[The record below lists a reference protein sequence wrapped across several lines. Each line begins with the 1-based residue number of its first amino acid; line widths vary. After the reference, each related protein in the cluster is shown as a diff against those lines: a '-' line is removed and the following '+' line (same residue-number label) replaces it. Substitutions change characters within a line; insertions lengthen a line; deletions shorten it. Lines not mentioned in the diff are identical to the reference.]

1 VADAH
6 QFWDS
11 TNVDPVR
18 ETFQALH
25 DGLQDPGEAQGTYD
39 RVGSEILRRDGNAEW
54 REWRAYRVAGG
65 AILAV
70 MVLALGL
77 VWFAIRGNRVQVMV
91 QVVQHD
97 EDGHM
102 VKMGMPIDLLDYHP
116 QDGAVRNMLTMWV
129 EKRHWRGE
137 ETSDVRAR
145 HDWRWLYLHT
155 CGTARKQLQEAE
167 QKEHPYTASSK
178 RVQVEV
184 DSITKTVTP
193 ESYQV
198 LWKATTIDKANPR
211 VDEVWWTSTITVGR
225 VAPTTIKDAT
235 LNNLG
240 LCVTWVDDD
249 KRH

>member
-1 VADAH
+1 MAENEFVQAFSITEEPAH
-6 QFWDS
+6 
-11 TNVDPVR
+11 
-18 ETFQALH
+18 AK
-25 DGLQDPGEAQGTYD
+25 YD
-39 RVGSEILRRDGNAEW
+39 RVASEILRRDGNAEW
-54 REWRAYRVAGG
+54 REWRAYRIAGG

-70 MVLALGL
+70 IILAVGL
-77 VWFAIRGNRVQVMV
+77 VWFAIRGNRVQAMV

-97 EDGHM
+97 EEGRL
-102 VKMGMPIDLLDYHP
+102 VKIGVPMDLLEYQP
-116 QDGAVRNMLTMWV
+116 QEGAVRNMLAEWV
-129 EKRHWRGE
+129 DKRHWRGE
-137 ETSDVRAR
+137 EESDVRAR

-167 QKEHPYTASSK
+167 QKEQPFKKSTK
-178 RVQVEV
+178 RVQVDV

-198 LWKATTIDKANPR
+198 LWKATTIDKYNPR
-211 VDEVWWTSTITVGR
+211 AEEVWWTSTFTVGR
-225 VAPTTIKDAT
+225 VAPKTLSDAT